1 LNYLKLIAIYAAV
14 VLVLHVI
21 PTSLAPGSG
30 FAPSRVYFLNLRA
43 DHLLHM
49 LLFVPWMV
57 LVRLHLYSERVAGA
71 ARNKAALLWL
81 ALGLALAA
89 GAEGL
94 QYWVPYRSFNPLD
107 LAGNLTGVL
116 LGALA
121 FAWPGRKRRAGRT

>member
-1 LNYLKLIAIYAAV
+1 MNYLKLIAIYAVV

-30 FAPSRVYFLNLRA
+30 FAPSRVYILNLRA
-43 DHLLHM
+43 DHLMHL
-49 LLFVPWMV
+49 LLFLPWMV
-57 LVRLHLYSERVAGA
+57 LVRLHLDSEGAAGA
-71 ARNKAALLWL
+71 ARKKAALLWL

-94 QYWVPYRSFNPLD
+94 QYWVPYRTLNPLD
-107 LAGNLTGVL
+107 LAGNLSGVL

-121 FAWPGRKRRAGRT
+121 FAWPGRNRRAGRT